1 MLLAVAVH
9 PLKCPSARKF
19 FATVLT
25 VRALVLWRANQVRTE
40 YLQSLRKFAWT
51 AQLDSRVQK
60 QRRNVKCGKPIFF
73 LTFSFNSS
81 LQNFPLI
88 FFCSSS
94 FFLSSSQ
101 HHTVARESST
111 PSPALRAPSAKLD
124 SSKIKTPTPVSRAN
138 SVQLD
143 GVPFLTKINNK

>member
-1 MLLAVAVH
+1 MPVSALIQRLR
-9 PLKCPSARKF
+9 LKPASKASTAMFHQQISAQN
-19 FATVLT
+19 VP
-25 VRALVLWRANQVRTE
+25 
-40 YLQSLRKFAWT
+40 
-51 AQLDSRVQK
+51 LDSRVQK
-60 QRRNVKCGKPIFF
+60 QRRDVKCGKPIFF

-88 FFCSSS
+88 FYFSSS

-101 HHTVARESST
+101 HHTVARESSI

-143 GVPFLTKINNK
+143 GVPFLMKINNK